1 MLYSTFDM
9 GLCYLIFKGINF
21 RNIKKLMPV
30 CMMNSATMNS
40 TNTMNIAG
48 IFKGSVAMT
57 INFKE

>member
-1 MLYSTFDM
+1 
-9 GLCYLIFKGINF
+9 
-21 RNIKKLMPV
+21 
-30 CMMNSATMNS
+30 MMNSATMNS